1 VLLPEFCQFQF
12 PQIVFNIL
20 ASVKFNE
27 PLKEAAA
34 INITG
39 TKRVLDLVQQIQHLK
54 AFVHISTLYSNC
66 HIRQIGEIVYK
77 PEVSCANFLNI
88 IENLDVLTLER
99 YGQCLMQ
106 KMPNTYTLTK
116 RYSEE
121 LVNERCQCCLRA
133 GIFRPPIL
141 MNTYRE
147 PCSGWTDNLY
157 GPGAISVGA
166 VRGFIHCIFGD
177 ADKVANL
184 VPVDYCVNALV
195 AVAWDIGQKQLGTVP
210 VYNYI
215 YQENNLTWGQYMAMI
230 PRGFHEPLDKCVWYY
245 SYIIVKR
252 RLIFKVVSLL
262 VHTLPGYLVDLV
274 AVILGRERRSAAVS

>member
-1 VLLPEFCQFQF
+1 
-12 PQIVFNIL
+12 VFNIV

-34 INITG
+34 VNILG
-39 TKRVLDLVQQIQHLK
+39 TKRVLDLIQQIQHMK

-66 HIRQIGEIVYK
+66 HLAEIGEMVYK
-77 PEVSCANFLNI
+77 SELPCAKFLNI
-88 IENLDVLTLER
+88 IQNFDSSTLDK
-99 YGQCLMQ
+99 YGQGLLQ
-106 KMPNTYTLTK
+106 GMPNTYTLTK

-121 LVNERCQCCLRA
+121 LVDERSQYLRA

-141 MNTYRE
+141 MNTYHD
-147 PCSGWTDNLY
+147 PFCGWTDNLY
-157 GPGAISVGA
+157 GPAAIAVGA
-166 VRGFIHCIFGD
+166 ARGFIHCIYGD

-184 VPVDYCVNALV
+184 VPVDYCVSALV
-195 AVAWDIGQKQLGTVP
+195 AVAWDIGQKPLGTVP

-215 YQENNLTWGQYMAMI
+215 YRENNLTWGQYMAMI

-252 RLIFKVVSLL
+252 KYTFKVVSWL
-262 VHTLPGYLVDLV
+262 VHTLPSYLIDLLT
-274 AVILGRERRSAAVS
+274 VISGRERR